1 MHAHISASTQDSRQ
15 PVQIRPNGLDMQP
28 ATATIPHALAKEDV
42 QHIPK
47 SSDAAHSLPSQ
58 TAAVSVLQ
66 SAPTAAPSEPSQ
78 ASPQTPAFATS
89 STDTAMPGSIAA
101 TGSATAPDVSTPAFN
116 SDQSQSKYRGAFDS
130 PLPSS
135 ATMADLA
142 QANDAEGA
150 GRERPAVLNGLQTEV
165 ATSDAAQASVPP
177 PPKRL
182 RAIRNFANLSSS
194 SPKGSPQTGRGKVGR
209 PSQRPVAEEIAPP
222 AHTITS
228 ENIGPYPP
236 IEGKY
241 LEVQNGRCIKKDYT
255 HAKKCTTCVTR
266 QARSEC
272 LFSGFRTFVLDL
284 PPYNAISSATP
295 YFFPSSFAADYPLD
309 LSARFNREISD
320 ADKQEMKETAAAAL
334 LPAIRTELQH
344 AQQERA
350 VRRPFDYSSRNTCD
364 FCLTTFFMGSW
375 YCGDCG
381 RDYCFDCHEMIR
393 QYLPGDGQP
402 LHCTTPSAALNGGE
416 ENPGTAP
423 TEEPAAQQSPAPSER
438 AASVD
443 KEDFLASLADE
454 PTFSETGR
462 IVRKLSTPRAS
473 VPPKNTG
480 RQLNISA
487 HAASDY
493 DRLPESVT
501 LLKGKIQNPQIRR
514 LLGCVAGRLHSL
526 DFLIPVTSKTVEEL
540 SHLADDMQ
548 ACSSAA
554 GAPMEIA
561 RNPYILPA
569 HLADKASASV
579 PDNSLPY
586 LIVDQADLTD
596 DIFHKI
602 WREGQTLVVENCN
615 AHLEIDWSP
624 RAFALA
630 FPKMDCEV
638 EDCLTGITRRYKVPE
653 FFGTFGKPKRN
664 QEIWK
669 LKVSWLPGRT
679 ASYVA
684 DSLPLCHRRTGHR
697 RRTLPLGN
705 PISSMTTTVLSRCQT

>member
-1 MHAHISASTQDSRQ
+1 MPYASPLCSSRSVPIQDSGQ
-15 PVQIRPNGLDMQP
+15 PIQIRPNGVDLQP
-28 ATATIPHALAKEDV
+28 ATATIPHALTATEV
-42 QHIPK
+42 ERHIPK
-47 SSDAAHSLPSQ
+47 SSYAADTPPFQ
-58 TAAVSVLQ
+58 TATV
-66 SAPTAAPSEPSQ
+66 SAPLLAPKALPSEPYQ
-78 ASPQTPAFATS
+78 VSPQAPATVTS
-89 STDTAMPGSIAA
+89 PTDSTLPGSIAS
-101 TGSATAPDVSTPAFN
+101 TGDKTASGASTLASIPYLTPQ
-116 SDQSQSKYRGAFDS
+116 DHQHTTQD

-135 ATMADLA
+135 TTMAVQVQTDKALA
-142 QANDAEGA
+142 A
-150 GRERPAVLNGLQTEV
+150 GRERPAEPNGSQTDT
-165 ATSDAAQASVPP
+165 ATSGQGSAPP
-177 PPKRL
+177 APKRL
-182 RAIRNFANLSSS
+182 RAIRNFANLSGS
-194 SPKGSPQTGRGKVGR
+194 SPRGSPQTGRGKVGR
-209 PSQRPVAEEIAPP
+209 PSQKPVAEEVVPP

-255 HAKKCTTCVTR
+255 QAKKCTTCVTR
-266 QARSEC
+266 QAKSEC

-284 PPYNAISSATP
+284 PPYNAISAATP

-309 LSARFNREISD
+309 LSARFNREVTD
-320 ADKQEMKETAAAAL
+320 TDKQEMKETAAAAL

-381 RDYCFDCHEMIR
+381 RDYCFDCHEMIG
-393 QYLPGDGQP
+393 QYLPEDGQP

-416 ENPGTAP
+416 ANTGTAS
-423 TEEPAAQQSPAPSER
+423 TSEEPAPQQSPAPSER
-438 AASVD
+438 AASAD
-443 KEDFLASLADE
+443 KDEFLASLADE

-473 VPPKNTG
+473 VPLKNTG

-487 HAASDY
+487 HAAADY

-540 SHLADDMQ
+540 VRLADDME
-548 ACSSAA
+548 ACSSTA
-554 GAPMEIA
+554 GTPMDIA
-561 RNPYILPA
+561 RNPYILPTD
-569 HLADKASASV
+569 LAVKASASI
-579 PDNSLPY
+579 PGNSLPY
-586 LIVDQADLTD
+586 LIIDQADLTD

-669 LKVSWLPGRT
+669 LKVSWLSGR
-679 ASYVA
+679 SDPYLA
-684 DSLPLCHRRTGHR
+684 D
-697 RRTLPLGN
+697 
-705 PISSMTTTVLSRCQT
+705 